1 GTNYFKSDDLAVIG
15 MQCTGRYCDNI
26 SLIMRS
32 AIVGTGGEWTEPF
45 SDVDVGYCDSGYVAG
60 IECTG
65 RYCDNLRLYCK
76 EPELLDS
83 DNDGLPD
90 YYENDH
96 GFDRSNPEDAVW
108 DADNDGFSNLREY
121 ISGTNPQDAGI
132 PFPPFDYDLDC
143 DVDVD
148 GKDLNQFIVKGLF
161 DEQSLL
167 FFSEDFG
174 QN

>member
-1 GTNYFKSDDLAVIG
+1 MTLEGPEIPSPYFSEEGTNYFKSDDSAVIG

-45 SDVDVGYCDSGYVAG
+45 SEYAQGDCGSGYVAG
-60 IECTG
+60 VECAG
-65 RYCDNLRLYCK
+65 RYCDNLSLYCK
-76 EPELLDS
+76 EPVLLDS

-96 GFDRSNPEDAVW
+96 GFDHLNPEDAVL

-132 PFPPFDYDLDC
+132 PFPPLVYDLDC
-143 DVDVD
+143 DADVD
-148 GKDLNQFIVKGLF
+148 GSDLYQFIRM
-161 DEQSLL
+161 
-167 FFSEDFG
+167 
-174 QN
+174 